1 MIFTRCF
8 SFLRRYRWLL
18 LCGAFFVAKSAQAST
33 LLFSHEGAANPTTEG
48 WTFSGTVQTG
58 AITDDQGSGVDAW
71 KVYEQGGSNSGTYNK
86 TLTTGQLSEALQIG
100 WTLDATIR
108 FVPPDPLVA
117 TSLGNNAWCTLLIDE
132 GVTGKRDLYGL
143 YFGNDLSGNTLVRL
157 YATGATYTLDP
168 GYHDYRISWDPAT
181 QLASFFIDGVLRASD
196 YGGSTID
203 NTGTSRVYW
212 GDNTTTAITPGRGA
226 HYAYV
231 GLSTGVAAVPE
242 PSRMALLMLAASV
255 GIFRRRR

>member
-1 MIFTRCF
+1 MALLCICCF
-8 SFLRRYRWLL
+8 RRYLWLL
-18 LCGAFFVAKSAQAST
+18 ICLTVFMLKPAQAST

-58 AITDDQGSGVDAW
+58 AITDDLGSGVDAW

-143 YFGNDLSGNTLVRL
+143 YFGNDISGNTLVRL

-168 GYHDYRISWDPAT
+168 GYHDYRISWDPTT

-196 YGGSTID
+196 YAGSTID

-231 GLSTGVAAVPE
+231 GLSSGVAAVPE
-242 PSRMALLMLAASV
+242 PGRAGLLLLAAAA
-255 GIFRRRR
+255 GLFRRRR

>member
-8 SFLRRYRWLL
+8 SFLRRYSWLL
-18 LCGAFFVAKSAQAST
+18 LCGAFFVVKSAQAST

-58 AITDDQGSGVDAW
+58 AITDDLGSGVDAW

-86 TLTTGQLSEALQIG
+86 TLTTNQLSEALQIG

-196 YGGSTID
+196 YAGSTID

-212 GDNTTTAITPGRGA
+212 GDNTTTAVTSGRGA

-231 GLSTGVAAVPE
+231 GLSSGVAAVPE
-242 PSRMALLMLAASV
+242 PGRMGLLMLAAAA
-255 GIFRRRR
+255 GLFRRRR

>member
-1 MIFTRCF
+1 MAVFCL
-8 SFLRRYRWLL
+8 SCLRRCAWLL
-18 LCGAFFVAKSAQAST
+18 VCLSVFLLAPAQAST
-33 LLFSHEGAANPTTEG
+33 LLFSHVGAVNPTTEG

-58 AITDDQGSGVDAW
+58 AITNDLGTGVDAW
-71 KVYEQGGSNSGTYNK
+71 KVYEQGGSNAGTYNK
-86 TLTTGQLSEALQIG
+86 TLTIGQLSEALQIG

-108 FVPPDPLVA
+108 FIPPDPLVV

-132 GVTGKRDLYGL
+132 GVAGKRDLYGL

-157 YATGATYTLDP
+157 YATGATYTVDP
-168 GYHDYRISWDPAT
+168 GYHDYSIRWDPST
-181 QLASFFIDGVLRASD
+181 QLASFFIDGVLKASD
-196 YGGSTID
+196 YAGSTID

-242 PSRMALLMLAASV
+242 PGRIGLLMLAAAA